1 MTILKKYYAKITDIF
16 QLIILVMSISYIVFF
31 MASASIQS
39 IPHVNI
45 ENYPESID
53 YGILSEEQINT
64 FNEIL
69 DAVENGRGSISC
81 PAYSAKEQ
89 HEISTQLGLYYG
101 TTEKVERLIYW
112 DWYENC
118 APLNLKMFKELEAQ
132 KVIIDARV
140 DEAVSTLIE
149 GPDRYK
155 LWQISNYISRKIT
168 YTDGCRDTMIALN
181 GQGVCSSYAM
191 LFYKMA
197 TRVGIK
203 TYICYGYVGEEY
215 HAWNMV
221 ELDGECVHYD
231 ITWYDSVIHDIRYI
245 DNKTS
250 WNRKFQVNNK
260 WSTDLK

>member
-1 MTILKKYYAKITDIF
+1 MILQKYRTKIVDVFQTIIF
-16 QLIILVMSISYIVFF
+16 IISILYIVFF
-31 MASASIQS
+31 VCDASIKS

-53 YGILSEEQINT
+53 YGILSEEQIKT

-69 DAVENGRGSISC
+69 DAVENDRSSISC

-89 HEISTQLGLYYG
+89 HEVLTQLGLYYG
-101 TTEKVERLIYW
+101 TTENIERLIHW
-112 DWYENC
+112 DRDSASLE
-118 APLNLKMFKELEAQ
+118 PRMFKELAAQ

-149 GPDRYK
+149 GSDRYK

-168 YTDGCRDTMIALN
+168 YTDGCRDTVGALN

-203 TYICYGYVGEEY
+203 AYTCYGYAGEEY

-231 ITWYDSVIHDIRYI
+231 ITWYDSIIHDIRYI

-250 WNRKFQVNNK
+250 WNRKFQINNK
-260 WSTDLK
+260 WSTDL